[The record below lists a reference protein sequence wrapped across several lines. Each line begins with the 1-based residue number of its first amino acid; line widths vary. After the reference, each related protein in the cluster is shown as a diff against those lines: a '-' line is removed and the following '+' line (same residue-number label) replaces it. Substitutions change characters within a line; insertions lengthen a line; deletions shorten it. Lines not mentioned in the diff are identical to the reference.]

1 NDATGGTEPEP
12 SARPEIPD
20 HEKPAILREA
30 NLMQLLAD
38 TITFKSSLSD
48 INIVLRCGAKVN
60 TPVKRGLRPLHY
72 AVYVD
77 YVECVKLLIE
87 RGADVN
93 ATDDIGYTP
102 IHLCARKG
110 NIESMK
116 ILIEH
121 GATVDFFTHEE
132 DVDENSRALG
142 YLTIE
147 PLNLAIENNHVDCLR
162 LLLDSGA
169 RPDHKYFMGYEINL
183 VPLEHLE
190 CGISPLMKACRQQ
203 NLPAARK
210 LLAYGAKVDI
220 QGPTRF
226 EQKTALHY
234 AIASGNGAILHVLL
248 RHGASPRRPPEYKY
262 AAMHAAVLSDRPDF
276 CEMLL
281 KWGAQIDE
289 NSDEG
294 ATPLML
300 AAATRELS
308 RQQELVQV
316 LLEKGANPN
325 ASAPFVTYTSPYLS
339 PLSEYLRNMDTGA
352 RYDVV
357 NLLLKYGAKVH
368 FRVSTTSTRLM
379 DPHGVLSYLSGV
391 KDKDDVMDLLCT
403 AATHFDSAAIATCR
417 GLTSV
422 QKGLLLSLASAPRD
436 LKHLVRMAIRDW
448 LSSQRLPEAVDA
460 LPLPAI
466 MKNYL
471 LMQ

>member
-1 NDATGGTEPEP
+1 
-12 SARPEIPD
+12 
-20 HEKPAILREA
+20 
-30 NLMQLLAD
+30 
-38 TITFKSSLSD
+38 
-48 INIVLRCGAKVN
+48 
-60 TPVKRGLRPLHY
+60 
-72 AVYVD
+72 
-77 YVECVKLLIE
+77 
-87 RGADVN
+87 
-93 ATDDIGYTP
+93 
-102 IHLCARKG
+102 
-110 NIESMK
+110 MK

-190 CGISPLMKACRQQ
+190 CLEILLQYGADPNVFNRSDDDDDYGDGDDYDDDVDNDTDDDDDDDPDDDGW

-281 KWGAQIDE
+281 KWGAQLIIIIIIIIIAIVVGVIVVAAVIIVISKIIIVVVIVINIILTAVAVVILVVVAIIIIFIVIDVVVVVVFITPITITISSSSSSIIIIIIIIII
-289 NSDEG
+289 NNNNVIYPKLWG
-294 ATPLML
+294 A
-300 AAATRELS
+300 A
-308 RQQELVQV
+308 
-316 LLEKGANPN
+316 KGARSKRSDDYGGKSYGHSYGHYGHESYGTKV
-325 ASAPFVTYTSPYLS
+325 AKTTV
-339 PLSEYLRNMDTGA
+339 
-352 RYDVV
+352 DV
-357 NLLLKYGAKVH
+357 KYGAPRYTYSYREYPLGH
-368 FRVSTTSTRLM
+368 SYRSSY
-379 DPHGVLSYLSGV
+379 DNNDNYGHGDGYGGDNYGYGGGDGYGASYG
-391 KDKDDVMDLLCT
+391 
-403 AATHFDSAAIATCR
+403 
-417 GLTSV
+417 
-422 QKGLLLSLASAPRD
+422 
-436 LKHLVRMAIRDW
+436 
-448 LSSQRLPEAVDA
+448 SQRLLQTA
-460 LPLPAI
+460 
-466 MKNYL
+466 
-471 LMQ
+471 